1 MGRRGTVLGA
11 GVSVVAGAGVA
22 AYVAGRRAVPGWSG
36 TLRLDGVIE
45 PVDVLRDTWGVPAI
59 TASNEHDLFFA
70 QGAVH
75 AADRLFQMDLLRRAG
90 TGRLAEILGNRV
102 VATDR
107 LVRTFGFHMHA
118 EQEVTLLDDDARAAL
133 DAYTAG
139 VNAWITHARRRL
151 PVEFRM
157 LRYRPEEWKPFH
169 SLLAT
174 RLMSLSLCGNWQA
187 ELARAE
193 IAARFGDDVL
203 GVLDAD
209 AHARP
214 FAAQVSADVL
224 GELVTAAR
232 DVTGALG
239 LGYGTG
245 SNNWVIGPRRTSTG
259 GAIVANDP
267 HLDLTLPSVWY
278 EQLLRSDRFAARGF
292 TFPGTP
298 GVVLGHNGHIA
309 WAFTNSV
316 VDVQDLY
323 IEDIDEEG
331 RSAEPDATRA
341 AVTQRRERIVVRG
354 ADDIEFTVRSTSRG
368 PILTDAVD
376 TAVSHPISIRWDAIR
391 PNRMSEALFGM
402 NRARS
407 VDAFRAALRHWAAPA
422 QNVVF
427 ADVHGNIGYQH
438 AGSIPIRA
446 ASNGTIPLLATDP
459 GGAWVG
465 EVPFEEAPHAFN
477 PSADRIVTANDR
489 IVDDTY
495 GHFMSVEW
503 MNGYRGER
511 IRELIDAKDGHTVAD
526 QCAMQ
531 LDVYSIPGAQLRELL
546 IDLDPVPKT
555 AQGHALLAELL
566 AWDSELRADD
576 DAAIGYRM
584 LVRCIQ
590 EEVFG
595 FLGEM
600 LATFLGYSRTGINGF
615 WGLFGRS
622 LPRLLHDMSAGDVTL
637 LELAGHVN
645 AHHHAPGWLPHSTWV
660 SVLERALDRAGASW
674 AGASNGDEYH
684 PRLVLPGTS
693 ASPMSRAQREA
704 RRRIRV
710 RRRHQF
716 HRLRLQH
723 PLGVIPGFGAI
734 ANHGPFPVAGDADT
748 ICAAGAFNNPLNDCS
763 MVGPSHRHVIDLADL
778 DRSRAIMCGGQSGHP
793 ASPHYADQVGMWR
806 EGMTRPAPWSPARI
820 ERDAV
825 YRQRIEPLRASF

>member
-1 MGRRGTVLGA
+1 MGRSSTVLGA

-36 TLRLDGVIE
+36 TLRLDGLE
-45 PVDVLRDTWGVPAI
+45 SHVDILRDAWGIPAI
-59 TASNEHDLFFA
+59 TASSEHDLFFS
-70 QGAVH
+70 QGAIH

-90 TGRLAEILGNRV
+90 TGRLAEILGHRM

-107 LVRTFGFHMHA
+107 LVRTFGFHLHA
-118 EQEVTLLDDDARAAL
+118 RQDVDLLGADARAAL
-133 DAYTAG
+133 DAYTEG
-139 VNAWITHARRRL
+139 VNSWIRYARRRL

-157 LRYRPEEWKPFH
+157 LRYRPEPWEPFH

-187 ELARAE
+187 ELARGE

-203 GVLDAD
+203 ATLDAD

-214 FAAQVSADVL
+214 FAAQIATEVL
-224 GELVTAAR
+224 GELITAAR

-245 SNNWVIGPRRTSTG
+245 SNNWVIGPRRTGTG

-278 EQLLRSDRFAARGF
+278 EQLLRCDTYAARGF
-292 TFPGTP
+292 SFPGTP
-298 GVVLGHNGHIA
+298 GVVLGHNGELA

-323 IEDIDEEG
+323 IEDLDDAG
-331 RSAEPDATRA
+331 TSAEPDGTRIPL
-341 AVTQRRERIVVRG
+341 VTRREQITVRG
-354 ADDIEFTVRSTSRG
+354 ADDVEFTVRSTPRG
-368 PILTDAVD
+368 PILTDAVS
-376 TAVSHPISIRWDAIR
+376 AELEQPVSIRWDAIL

-402 NRARS
+402 NRARTA
-407 VDAFRAALRHWAAPA
+407 DEFRAALEHWSAPA

-427 ADVHGNIGYQH
+427 ADARGNIGYQH
-438 AGSIPIRA
+438 AGVIPVRA
-446 ASNGTIPLLATDP
+446 GSNGTIPLRATDP
-459 GGAWVG
+459 AGVWTGT
-465 EVPFEEAPHAFN
+465 VPFEEAPHAFN

-495 GHFMSVEW
+495 PHFISVEW

-511 IRELIDAKDGHTVAD
+511 IRELIDARDGHTVAD
-526 QCAMQ
+526 QCAIQ
-531 LDVYSIPGAQLRELL
+531 LDVHSIPGTQLRDLL
-546 IDLDPVPKT
+546 ISIKPTPATRSGADLM
-555 AQGHALLAELL
+555 ALLA
-566 AWDSELRADD
+566 AWDAQLGADD
-576 DAAIGYRM
+576 DAAIGYRI

-590 EEVFG
+590 DEVYG
-595 FLGEM
+595 FLGDM

-622 LPRLLHDMSAGDVTL
+622 LPRLLADMTADDLTL
-637 LELAGHVN
+637 LELGKRVDSKR
-645 AHHHAPGWLPHSTWV
+645 HAPGWRPHSSWR
-660 SVLERALDRAGASW
+660 SVLECALDRAGEMW
-674 AGASNGDEYH
+674 AGEALGDSYH
-684 PRLVLPGTS
+684 PRLALPGTRTS
-693 ASPMSRAQREA
+693 MLTRARNGAQR
-704 RRRIRV
+704 RLGV
-710 RRRHQF
+710 RRRHSF

-723 PLGVIPGFGAI
+723 PLGVIPGFGSI

-748 ICAAGAFNNPLNDCS
+748 VCAAGAFNNPLNDCS

-778 DRSRAIMCGGQSGHP
+778 DRSRAILCGGQSGHP

-806 EGMTRPAPWSPARI
+806 EGAMRPAPWSPARI

-825 YRQRIEPLRASF
+825 YRQRFEPA